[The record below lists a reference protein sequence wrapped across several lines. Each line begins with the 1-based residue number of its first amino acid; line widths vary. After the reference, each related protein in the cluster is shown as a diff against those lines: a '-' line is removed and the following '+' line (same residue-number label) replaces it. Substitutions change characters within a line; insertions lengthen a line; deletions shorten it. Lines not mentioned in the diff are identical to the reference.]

1 MVAVGVINLIVG
13 YWAQIKSNIV
23 CMQRSIWLAAT
34 GSPPPEIGGSF
45 NITGDRYSA
54 QGVFL
59 GKQ

>member
-1 MVAVGVINLIVG
+1 MVVVGVKNLIVG
-13 YWAQIKSNIV
+13 YWAQIKNNIV
-23 CMQRSIWLAAT
+23 CMQRSIWRAAT
-34 GSPPPEIGGSF
+34 RSPPPEIGGSF